1 MSQTNKRSLYG
12 VKAKTMETRL
22 APIENP
28 SSLWMKI
35 VFFITK
41 RKFGKV
47 LSPLK
52 VAYARLPLP
61 FALFANRISE
71 LDAKISLHPAM
82 ALMVK
87 LHVAQINSCHF
98 CIDIAKSIAIQKFKQ
113 TEKFYELNDFRS
125 SNLYSPSERAA
136 LLLAEE
142 LTVNKAITDDTFE
155 NAKRHFTERQLV
167 EIAWLVATE
176 HYYNMINLAFQLES
190 DNLCDISQKKLAH

>member
-1 MSQTNKRSLYG
+1 M
-12 VKAKTMETRL
+12 VKTKTMETRL

-28 SSLWMKI
+28 SSIWMKI

-47 LSPLK
+47 LIPLK
-52 VAYARLPLP
+52 VVYSRLPLS

-71 LDAKISLHPAM
+71 LDTKISLDPAT

-113 TEKFYELNDFRS
+113 TEKFYQLNEFRDS
-125 SNLYSPSERAA
+125 DLYSPSERAA

-142 LTVNKAITDDTFE
+142 LTVVKAITDDTFE
-155 NAKRHFTERQLV
+155 NAKRHFTERQLA
-167 EIAWLVATE
+167 EISWLVATE

-190 DNLCDISQKKLAH
+190 DNLCAISTKRAKH